1 MTGSLYAQNTK
12 IDKVVTPIKKDLID
26 TIENNKKTSKADKET
41 ETIIS
46 FMSSVDNES
55 IKTLFKE
62 RGYKKTGLDAVKQEE
77 KDSALYETIRE
88 LNVRYGNPK
97 ITPKWST
104 TFNGKNYRGQFS
116 PIKNTI
122 HINPRIYND
131 KQEMIVIRL
140 AELSHA
146 KQYQQKGM
154 IGRIVKDAITWTEN
168 DFTYK
173 KLYDKEGT
181 IEYEA
186 HKIIEPEIYL
196 EFVEYYLS
204 KIDSA
209 DSKDTARAEH
219 LIDYLVNNMKSDA
232 MDKRAIQ
239 HMSKI
244 REDLCKK
251 YDIMR
256 SKTFNDII
264 QDIKKYIKEIQNVQA
279 GRNED

>member
-1 MTGSLYAQNTK
+1 
-12 IDKVVTPIKKDLID
+12 
-26 TIENNKKTSKADKET
+26 
-41 ETIIS
+41 
-46 FMSSVDNES
+46 
-55 IKTLFKE
+55 
-62 RGYKKTGLDAVKQEE
+62 
-77 KDSALYETIRE
+77 
-88 LNVRYGNPK
+88 
-97 ITPKWST
+97 
-104 TFNGKNYRGQFS
+104 
-116 PIKNTI
+116 
-122 HINPRIYND
+122 
-131 KQEMIVIRL
+131 
-140 AELSHA
+140 
-146 KQYQQKGM
+146 
-154 IGRIVKDAITWTEN
+154 
-168 DFTYK
+168 
-173 KLYDKEGT
+173 
-181 IEYEA
+181 
-186 HKIIEPEIYL
+186 
-196 EFVEYYLS
+196 VEYYLS